1 VLEEGVKVDLR
12 WMGSEGELM
21 GGGDGEGEGGA
32 GSGGRA
38 DVGKKDG
45 VGGLE
50 GADRRLGRSGAGAWR
65 EAEL

>member
-1 VLEEGVKVDLR
+1 MDGERRGLR
-12 WMGSEGELM
+12 

-38 DVGKKDG
+38 DVGEKDG
-45 VGGLE
+45 VDGLE